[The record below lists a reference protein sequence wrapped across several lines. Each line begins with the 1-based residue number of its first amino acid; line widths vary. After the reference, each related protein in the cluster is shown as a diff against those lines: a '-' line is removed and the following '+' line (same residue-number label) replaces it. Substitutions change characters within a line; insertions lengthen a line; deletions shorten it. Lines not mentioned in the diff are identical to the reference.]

1 MNRSGLLYQWDHQQE
16 PDQLDY
22 LYCKL
27 ATKRRRNGAIWVYP
41 FCEMP
46 QNQEFDE
53 CPQCGIIVSKYLV
66 KLEMTRSGVAE
77 AIEKQPVAETAA
89 IPKQNFFN
97 KTTVAIPSLVWEQ
110 LEALGG
116 DPREHLNR
124 ALSTYLLRARAS
136 QYGRR
141 GRLSLQ

>member
-1 MNRSGLLYQWDHQQE
+1 
-16 PDQLDY
+16 
-22 LYCKL
+22 
-27 ATKRRRNGAIWVYP
+27 
-41 FCEMP
+41 MP

-89 IPKQNFFN
+89 IPNQNFFN